1 MDLNQEN
8 INQFLNKYVTFVNEI
23 SNDLEYN
30 SNIRHLLY
38 IIVPAFVAKYGIN
51 NEQTVLNCFKN
62 TKVYIREHNKNVS
75 AAFNR
80 SLRKEGSKYYT
91 DKFITV
97 NSFSRSSLS
106 TIIDNIVHE
115 FNHAVNSINNEVIV
129 TDEFIKVRTGLTT
142 LNYNRENLVFIDK
155 SNETVLEEILNTNQT
170 EEIIEIIKSFSSFYI
185 ENSELANSLFSLK
198 KELGHKKYSSDA
210 YSYHKKICTILID
223 NKTFTPTINNLRF
236 KGLIE
241 DIPGLFDNVVGE
253 LGSYIKLN
261 EMLTDL
267 HNLIIKYSESKMFK
281 NRYLK
286 KIKIVSDDIT
296 RLIEDYDKKCIFK

>member
-1 MDLNQEN
+1 MDINQEN
-8 INQFLNKYVTFVNEI
+8 INLFLNKYVSFVNEI
-23 SNDLEYN
+23 SERMQYN
-30 SNIRHLLY
+30 NNIKHLLY

-51 NEQTVLNCFKN
+51 NEQTVLNCFRN

-97 NSFSRSSLS
+97 NSFSKSSLS

-115 FNHAVNSINNEVIV
+115 FNHAINSINNEIIV
-129 TDEFIKVRTGLTT
+129 TDDLIKVRTGLTT
-142 LNYNRENLVFIDK
+142 LNYDKEKIVFLNK
-155 SNETVLEEILNTNQT
+155 SNETVLEEILNTTQT
-170 EEIIEIIKSFSSFYI
+170 EEVIEVIKSFSSYYI

-210 YSYHKKICTILID
+210 YSYHKKICTILMD

-241 DIPGLFDNVVGE
+241 DIPSLFDNVVGE
-253 LGSYIKLN
+253 EGSYVKLN
-261 EMLTDL
+261 ENLTEL

-281 NRYLK
+281 TRYLK

-296 RLIEDYDKKCIFK
+296 RIIEDYDKKCIFK